1 MNAKKF
7 YMHVAKLKSETYFHI
22 NNLPYFFT
30 HPPKRYGMDQIK
42 KFSPAAFVIVI
53 FCFFLPFVNIT
64 CGGQKIVS
72 LTGIQLVTGSE
83 IKPQGMFNQKD
94 SPEDIIGKN
103 KDMLKTNENV
113 DPQPMALLAL
123 IMAAAA
129 LGLSFVRK
137 KIMALISMIASVLGA
152 AFMLLLKANLD
163 SDLPSEAQM
172 VIDAEF
178 QIWYWLALI
187 MFIAG
192 AVLQWL
198 NFRDEGDDTPVTID
212 GLPQS

>member
-1 MNAKKF
+1 
-7 YMHVAKLKSETYFHI
+7 
-22 NNLPYFFT
+22 
-30 HPPKRYGMDQIK
+30 MDQIK
-42 KFSPAAFVIVI
+42 KFSPAAFVMVI

-198 NFRDEGDDTPVTID
+198 NFRDEGDDTPVSID
-212 GLPQS
+212 GLPTS

>member
-1 MNAKKF
+1 
-7 YMHVAKLKSETYFHI
+7 
-22 NNLPYFFT
+22 
-30 HPPKRYGMDQIK
+30 MDQIK

-64 CGGQKIVS
+64 CGGQKVVS

-83 IKPQGMFNQKD
+83 IKPSGMFNQKD
-94 SPEDIIGKN
+94 MPEDMLSEN
-103 KDMLKTNENV
+103 KDKLKTDENV

-137 KIMALISMIASVLGA
+137 KIFALISMIASILGA
-152 AFMLLLKANLD
+152 AFLLLLKANLD
-163 SDLPSEAQM
+163 SDAPAEAQM
-172 VIDAEF
+172 VIDIEYQFA
-178 QIWYWLALI
+178 YWLALL

-198 NFRDEGDDTPVTID
+198 NFRDDGESASVTID
-212 GLPQS
+212 GLPTS

>member
-1 MNAKKF
+1 
-7 YMHVAKLKSETYFHI
+7 
-22 NNLPYFFT
+22 
-30 HPPKRYGMDQIK
+30 MDQLK

-64 CGGQKIVS
+64 CGGQTVVS
-72 LTGIQLVTGSE
+72 LTGIKLVTGAE
-83 IKPQGMFNQKD
+83 IKPQGIFDQKNMPENPAEQQKD
-94 SPEDIIGKN
+94 KFKMD
-103 KDMLKTNENV
+103 ENI

-123 IMAAAA
+123 IMAVTG
-129 LGLSFVRK
+129 LVLSFIRQ
-137 KIMALISMIASVLGA
+137 KITALIGMIASILGA

-172 VIDAEF
+172 VIEAEF

-192 AVLQWL
+192 SVLQWL

-212 GLPQS
+212 GLPQA

>member
-1 MNAKKF
+1 
-7 YMHVAKLKSETYFHI
+7 
-22 NNLPYFFT
+22 
-30 HPPKRYGMDQIK
+30 MDQLK

-64 CGGQKIVS
+64 CGGQKIIS
-72 LTGIQLVTGSE
+72 LTGIQLITGAE
-83 IKPQGMFNQKD
+83 VKPDGMFDEKNILKD
-94 SPEDIIGKN
+94 PTGEN
-103 KDMLKTNENV
+103 KDKLKMDRNV
-113 DPQPMALLAL
+113 DSQPMALLAL
-123 IMAAAA
+123 IMACTA

-137 KIMALISMIASVLGA
+137 KIFALIGMISSILGA
-152 AFMLLLKANLD
+152 VFLLLLKTSLDGNL
-163 SDLPSEAQM
+163 PTEAQM

-212 GLPQS
+212 GLPQA